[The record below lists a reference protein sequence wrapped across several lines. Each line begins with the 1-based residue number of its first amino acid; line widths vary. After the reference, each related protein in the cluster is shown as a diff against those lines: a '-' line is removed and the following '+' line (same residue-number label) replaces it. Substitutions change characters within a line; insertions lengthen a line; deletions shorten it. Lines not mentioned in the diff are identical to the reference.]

1 MICYHEKGI
10 DMLKRKSSGTEMQ
23 LLRVLGPVETTTILI
38 GSVIGSGIFLVPNT
52 IAAQVGSFGLIIAVW
67 LVSGL
72 LSLFGALSYAELGG
86 MIPHAGGQYAYLRE
100 AYGKFPAF
108 LFGWT
113 EFLVIKAGSIAAVA
127 VAFALYVG
135 YFIPDAFQ
143 PIFHRT
149 VTLKFGF
156 TFAIEDIGVKLVAIG
171 CIALLTAVNYLGV
184 KLGGW
189 VQNIFTFLKVAAL
202 AGLIILTFIAGH
214 AAPVAFK
221 PILPEQ
227 FSVNLLSAFGVAMVA
242 ALWAYDGWNNTT
254 YVAAE
259 VREPQKNIPRAL
271 FLGTTLVVII
281 YLAANWA
288 YAYVLPLAAIAKSNL
303 VAADAMKSFLGPT
316 GGAFISAAVMI
327 STFGTVNG
335 MILSGPRVTY
345 AMARDKIFFKN
356 MGTVHPRFRTPHIS
370 IIVQGIWS
378 ALLTL
383 SGRFD
388 QLFTYV
394 IFAAWIFY
402 AMTTAGVFV
411 LRKKWPLVNRPYKTW
426 GYPWIPSAFIL
437 VSILFVINT
446 LITDPRDS
454 LFGLGIVALGVPV
467 YLLLNFTSMEE

>member
-1 MICYHEKGI
+1 
-10 DMLKRKSSGTEMQ
+10 L
-23 LLRVLGPVETTTILI
+23 
-38 GSVIGSGIFLVPNT
+38 
-52 IAAQVGSFGLIIAVW
+52 
-67 LVSGL
+67 
-72 LSLFGALSYAELGG
+72 
-86 MIPHAGGQYAYLRE
+86 
-100 AYGKFPAF
+100 PAF

-135 YFIPDAFQ
+135 YFIPASFQ
-143 PIFHRT
+143 PIFHKT
-149 VTLKFGF
+149 VILNLGF

-171 CIALLTAVNYLGV
+171 CIFMLTMVNYLGV

-202 AGLIILTFIAGH
+202 AGLIVLTFVAGH
-214 AAPVAFK
+214 SAPAAFK
-221 PILPEQ
+221 PLLPAQ
-227 FSVNLLSAFGVAMVA
+227 FSFSLLSAFGVAMVA

-259 VREPQKNIPRAL
+259 VRQPQRNIPRAL
-271 FLGTTLVVII
+271 FFGTSLVVII
-281 YLAANWA
+281 YLAANIA
-288 YAYVLPLAAIAKSNL
+288 YAYVLPISTIAGSQL
-303 VAADAMKSFLGPT
+303 VAADAIQTFLGPI
-316 GGAFISAAVMI
+316 GGALISAAVMI

-345 AMARDKIFFKN
+345 AMAQDKIFFKG

-370 IIVQGIWS
+370 VVVQGIWS

-394 IFAAWIFY
+394 VFAAWIFY
-402 AMTTAGVFV
+402 AMTTSGVLM
-411 LRKKWPLVNRPYKTW
+411 LRKKWPHVERPYKTW
-426 GYPWIPSAFIL
+426 GYPWIPIAFIL
-437 VSILFVINT
+437 VSLLFVINT

-454 LFGLGIVALGVPV
+454 LFGLIIVAFGVPV
-467 YLLLNFTSMEE
+467 YLFWNYKSREST

>member
-1 MICYHEKGI
+1 MEKI
-10 DMLKRKSSGTEMQ
+10 SATRSGPQ
-23 LLRVLGPVETTTILI
+23 LLRVLGPVETTTILV

-52 IAAQVGSFGLIIAVW
+52 IATQVGSFGLIIAVW

-72 LSLFGALSYAELGG
+72 LTLFGALSYAELGG

-100 AYGKFPAF
+100 AYGKLPAF

-127 VAFALYVG
+127 VAFALYFG
-135 YFIPDAFQ
+135 YFIPESFQ
-143 PIFHRT
+143 PIFHKT
-149 VTLKFGF
+149 VTLNLGF

-171 CIALLTAVNYLGV
+171 CIVLLTMVNYLGV
-184 KLGGW
+184 KLGAW

-202 AGLIILTFIAGH
+202 SGLIVLTFIAGH
-214 AAPVAFK
+214 AAPTAFK
-221 PILPEQ
+221 PLLPEH
-227 FSVNLLSAFGVAMVA
+227 FSFNLLSAFGVAMVA

-271 FLGTTLVVII
+271 FLGTSVVVII

-288 YAYVLPLAAIAKSNL
+288 YAYLLPIPNIAGSNL
-303 VAADAMKSFLGPT
+303 VAADAMKTFLGPI
-316 GGAFISAAVMI
+316 GGALISAAVMI

-345 AMARDKIFFKN
+345 AMVQDKIFFKG
-356 MGTVHPRFRTPHIS
+356 MGIVHPRFRTPHIS
-370 IIVQGIWS
+370 VVVQGIWS

-402 AMTTAGVFV
+402 AMTTSGVFV
-411 LRKKWPLVNRPYKTW
+411 LRKKWPHVERPYKTW
-426 GYPWIPSAFIL
+426 DYPWIPIAFIL

-454 LFGLGIVALGVPV
+454 LFGLIIVALGVPV
-467 YLLLNFTSMEE
+467 YLFWNYKSREE

>member
-1 MICYHEKGI
+1 MEKI
-10 DMLKRKSSGTEMQ
+10 SATHSAPE
-23 LLRVLGPVETTTILI
+23 LLRVLGPVEATTILI

-72 LSLFGALSYAELGG
+72 LTLFGALSYAELGG

-135 YFIPDAFQ
+135 YFIPESFQ
-143 PIFHRT
+143 PIFHKT
-149 VTLKFGF
+149 VTLNLGF
-156 TFAIEDIGVKLVAIG
+156 TFAIEDIGVKFVAIS
-171 CIALLTAVNYLGV
+171 CIVLLSMINYLGV
-184 KLGGW
+184 KLGSW

-202 AGLIILTFIAGH
+202 TGLIILTFTAGH
-214 AAPVAFK
+214 SAPTTFK
-221 PILPEQ
+221 PLLPTQ
-227 FSVNLLSAFGVAMVA
+227 FTFNLLSAFGVAMVA

-271 FLGTTLVVII
+271 FLGSTIVVVI
-281 YLAANWA
+281 YLAANLA
-288 YAYVLPLAAIAKSNL
+288 YAYLLPIPEIAGSNL
-303 VAADAMKSFLGPT
+303 VAADAMKTFLGPI
-316 GGAFISAAVMI
+316 GGAFISVAVMI

-345 AMARDKIFFKN
+345 AMAQDKIFFKG
-356 MGTVHPRFRTPHIS
+356 MGIVHPRFRTPHIS
-370 IIVQGIWS
+370 VVVQGIWS

-402 AMTTAGVFV
+402 AMTTSGVLV
-411 LRKKWPLVNRPYKTW
+411 LRKKWPHVARPYKTW
-426 GYPWIPSAFIL
+426 GYPWIPIAFIL

-454 LFGLGIVALGVPV
+454 LFGLIIVACGVPV
-467 YLLLNFTSMEE
+467 YLFWNYKSRRNNSL

>member
-1 MICYHEKGI
+1 MEK
-10 DMLKRKSSGTEMQ
+10 LRTEHSGLQ
-23 LLRVLGPVETTTILI
+23 LLRVLGPVETTAILV

-52 IAAQVGSFGLIIAVW
+52 IAAQVGSFGLIIAIW

-135 YFIPDAFQ
+135 YFIPESFQ
-143 PIFHRT
+143 PIFHQT
-149 VTLKFGF
+149 VTLNVGF
-156 TFAIEDIGVKLVAIG
+156 HFAIEDIGVKLIAII
-171 CIALLTAVNYLGV
+171 CIALLSVVNYLGV
-184 KLGGW
+184 KLGAW

-202 AGLIILTFIAGH
+202 AGLIVLTFIAGH
-214 AAPVAFK
+214 SAPNAFK
-221 PILPEQ
+221 PLLPDQ
-227 FSVNLLSAFGVAMVA
+227 FSFNLLSAFGVAMVA

-259 VREPQKNIPRAL
+259 VREPQKNIPLAL
-271 FLGTTLVVII
+271 FVGTSLVVII

-288 YAYVLPLAAIAKSNL
+288 YAYVLPISAIAGSTL
-303 VAADAMKSFLGPT
+303 VAADAMKTFLGPI

-345 AMARDKIFFKN
+345 AMAQDKIFFKG

-370 IIVQGIWS
+370 VAVQGVWS

-402 AMTTAGVFV
+402 AMTTSGVFV
-411 LRKKWPLVNRPYKTW
+411 LRKKWPHVERPYKTW
-426 GYPWIPSAFIL
+426 GYPWIPILFIL

-454 LFGLGIVALGVPV
+454 LFGLIIVAFGVPV
-467 YLLLNFTSMEE
+467 YLFWNYKSRED

>member
-1 MICYHEKGI
+1 MGNEHSESK
-10 DMLKRKSSGTEMQ
+10 
-23 LLRVLGPVETTTILI
+23 LLRVLGPVDTTMILI

-52 IAAQVGSFGLIIAVW
+52 IATEVGSFGLIIAVW

-72 LSLFGALSYAELGG
+72 LTLFGALSYAELGS

-135 YFIPDAFQ
+135 YFIPESFQ
-143 PIFHRT
+143 PLFHKT
-149 VTLKFGF
+149 IIINVGF
-156 TFAIEDIGVKLVAIG
+156 ALPIDDIGVKLVAII
-171 CIALLTAVNYLGV
+171 CIILLTVVNYLGV
-184 KLGGW
+184 KLGAW

-202 AGLIILTFIAGH
+202 AGLIILTFLFGH
-214 AAPVAFK
+214 QAQHAFK
-221 PILPEQ
+221 PMFPEH
-227 FSVNLLSAFGVAMVA
+227 FSVSLLSAIGVAMVA
-242 ALWAYDGWNNTT
+242 ALWAYDGWNNVT

-259 VREPQKNIPRAL
+259 VREPQKNIPGAL
-271 FLGTTLVVII
+271 FLGTSVVVII

-288 YAYVLPLAAIAKSNL
+288 YAFVLPIADISNSTL
-303 VAADAMKSFLGPT
+303 VAADAMKTYLGPL
-316 GGAFISAAVMI
+316 GGAVISAAVMI

-345 AMARDKIFFKN
+345 AMAQDKIFFKS
-356 MGTVHPRFRTPHIS
+356 MGTVHPRFHTPYVS
-370 IIVQGIWS
+370 VWVQGIWS

-394 IFAAWIFY
+394 VFAAWIFY
-402 AMTTAGVFV
+402 AMTTSGVFV
-411 LRKKWPLVNRPYKTW
+411 LRRKWPHVERPYKTW
-426 GYPWIPSAFIL
+426 GYPWVPIL
-437 VSILFVINT
+437 FVLISILFVINT
-446 LITDPRDS
+446 FITDPRDS
-454 LFGLGIVALGVPV
+454 LFGLIIVALGVPV
-467 YLLLNFTSMEE
+467 YLFWNFKSKEST